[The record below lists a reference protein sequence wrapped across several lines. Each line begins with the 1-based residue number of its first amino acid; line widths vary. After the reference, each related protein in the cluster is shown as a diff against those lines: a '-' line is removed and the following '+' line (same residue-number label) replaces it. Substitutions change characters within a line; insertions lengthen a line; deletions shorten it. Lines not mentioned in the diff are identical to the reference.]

1 MNNKS
6 VYINLSRDELDGR
19 LSCFGEF
26 DEADSICL
34 KSCAL
39 NINCAIAKNK
49 FLGYQL
55 MDDTGGFFSRY
66 DAFDSE

>member
-1 MNNKS
+1 MNNTS
-6 VYINLSRDELDGR
+6 VYVNLTRDELDGR

-26 DEADSICL
+26 DEGDSICL

-39 NINCAIAKNK
+39 NINCAIAKSK

-55 MDDTGGFFSRY
+55 MDDTGGFFSHHESF
-66 DAFDSE
+66 DAE

>member
-1 MNNKS
+1 MNSTS
-6 VYINLSRDELDGR
+6 VCPNLSRDELDGR

-26 DEADSICL
+26 EEADSICL

-39 NINCAIAKNK
+39 NINCAIAKSR

-55 MDDTGGFFSRY
+55 MDDAGNFFSRY
-66 DAFDSE
+66 DAFEAE